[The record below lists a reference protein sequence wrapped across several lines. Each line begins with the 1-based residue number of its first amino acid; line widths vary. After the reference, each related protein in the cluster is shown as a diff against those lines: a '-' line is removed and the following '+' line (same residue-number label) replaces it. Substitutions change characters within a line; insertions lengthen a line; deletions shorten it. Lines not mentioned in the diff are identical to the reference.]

1 MELKDYIKS
10 ELESG
15 NVIKLSGQLDH
26 EYTLAERVSNVVYAI
41 TARIRSV
48 WYVTVEE
55 GIVPSI
61 RKNFRQGK
69 LVRKLLG

>member
-26 EYTLAERVSNVVYAI
+26 EYTLAERLSNFVYSV
-41 TARIRSV
+41 TSRIRSL

-61 RKNFRQGK
+61 RKNFRHVK